1 MAPVRAVWGY
11 PHTVNKCN
19 TAVTACNSY
28 SSGDRNKSSDGN
40 MGSEENLS
48 ASVHVSN
55 DESDTIR
62 PIELND
68 FRKYTYVHA
77 VYITFKCPLSSIIF
91 TYVHFSDRHRC
102 DDEEGQRLAAVWQD
116 AGGQSAPMQH
126 CAVTWHSIHYS
137 AVR

>member
-19 TAVTACNSY
+19 SAVTACNSHSY
-28 SSGDRNKSSDGN
+28 SSGDRNKSSEGN
-40 MGSEENLS
+40 MGGDETLS
-48 ASVHVSN
+48 ASAHVHN

-77 VYITFKCPLSSIIF
+77 VHINFECSLSTIIF
-91 TYVHFSDRHRC
+91 TYVYFYM
-102 DDEEGQRLAAVWQD
+102 
-116 AGGQSAPMQH
+116 QS
-126 CAVTWHSIHYS
+126 
-137 AVR
+137 